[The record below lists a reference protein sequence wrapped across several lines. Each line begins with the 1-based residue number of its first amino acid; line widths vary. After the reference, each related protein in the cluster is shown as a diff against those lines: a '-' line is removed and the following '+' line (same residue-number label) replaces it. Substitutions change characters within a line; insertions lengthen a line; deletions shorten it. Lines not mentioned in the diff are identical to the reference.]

1 MKEPVYAS
9 LTNMH
14 AFSSYFLPFD
24 KEQCILSMTKLNST
38 SCALAIR
45 PSYIQNA
52 DLKKKKLSKTR
63 QIRAQMKINPLRIV
77 LKCLVTYPLL
87 CFCLVF
93 FNKLHKRRHSY
104 KFDRSLLDQCSH
116 RSKHSLW
123 SLPLIH
129 LCRPPPTFYSSP
141 SSPKKAEGETVPLLR
156 ETMTLMPVSIKG
168 TEKSMTSDLSSLMV
182 KEPTAM

>member
-52 DLKKKKLSKTR
+52 DLKKKNFPKPARSE
-63 QIRAQMKINPLRIV
+63 
-77 LKCLVTYPLL
+77 
-87 CFCLVF
+87 
-93 FNKLHKRRHSY
+93 HKW
-104 KFDRSLLDQCSH
+104 RSIL
-116 RSKHSLW
+116 
-123 SLPLIH
+123 
-129 LCRPPPTFYSSP
+129 
-141 SSPKKAEGETVPLLR
+141 
-156 ETMTLMPVSIKG
+156 
-168 TEKSMTSDLSSLMV
+168 
-182 KEPTAM
+182 